1 LVAVI
6 ELIYPD
12 HRKMD
17 PRIREVFDMM
27 ATNLGIV
34 AEREMVN
41 IELQRKASHDNL
53 TGAVNRMVFLAQLER
68 AIAESDS
75 SYPTTALLFIDLDG
89 FKEVNDNFGHQTGDR
104 LLVEVTQRL
113 NSICRGEDLLGRLSG
128 DEFVVLSH
136 GISDKK
142 SLNQLLD
149 RITRHLAMPFILGE
163 LEIRIGASIGCC
175 MLDSNEISTTE
186 LLRRAEEAMYLVKTG
201 KHKHY
206 CVADS
211 EIIREFKARHDLD
224 RMILDSVREK
234 RMFIALQPIVDFST
248 GNIKSAEALL
258 RVIDRQGKTI
268 GAESFMESLD
278 RLRILPEIDEW
289 VFAETLRNLKL
300 HREKFLANPGFR
312 ISINVS
318 PAILIT
324 NGYAK
329 ICLSRLED
337 AQIPPSMLNIEIVEL
352 HLQTDNPLLLENLN
366 QLRDAGV
373 KIAVDDFGTG
383 FSNLQYLAGLPIDT
397 IKIDKIFLKGIASGD
412 KHQNDLLAA
421 IVGIA
426 NTLGYSMIAEGV
438 EQEIQAKH
446 LASLGCTMMQGY
458 LFGKPMR
465 TEDFMAL
472 IQRGNPDLSTQAK
485 RA

>member
-1 LVAVI
+1 
-6 ELIYPD
+6 
-12 HRKMD
+12 
-17 PRIREVFDMM
+17 MM

-34 AEREMVN
+34 AERELVN
-41 IELQRKASHDNL
+41 VELQRKASHDSL
-53 TGAVNRMVFLAQLER
+53 TGAANRTVFLAQLER
-68 AIAESDS
+68 VIAESDS
-75 SYPTTALLFIDLDG
+75 AYPTTALLFIDLDG
-89 FKEVNDNFGHQTGDR
+89 FKKVNDNFGHQTGDR

-113 NSICRGEDLLGRLSG
+113 RSICRGDDLLGRLSG

-136 GISDKK
+136 GISEKA

-149 RITRHLAMPFILGE
+149 RIHRHLAMPFMLGE

-175 MLDSNEISTTE
+175 IIDSNEISTTE
-186 LLRRAEEAMYLVKTG
+186 LVRRAEEAMYLVKTG
-201 KHKHY
+201 KHKDY
-206 CVADS
+206 CVADG

-224 RMILDSVREK
+224 RMIRDSVREK
-234 RMFIALQPIVDFST
+234 RMFISLQPIVDFTT
-248 GNIKSAEALL
+248 GAIISAEALL
-258 RVIDRQGKTI
+258 RVVDRHGKTI
-268 GAESFMESLD
+268 DAGSFMESLD

-289 VFAETLRNLKL
+289 VFAETLRILKL
-300 HREKFLANPGFR
+300 YLDQFLAIPGFR

-337 AQIPPSMLNIEIVEL
+337 ANIPPSMLSIEIVES
-352 HLQTDNPLLLENLN
+352 HLQTNNPWLNENLK
-366 QLRDAGV
+366 QLRNAGV
-373 KIAVDDFGTG
+373 KIAIDDFGTG
-383 FSNLQYLAGLPIDT
+383 FSNLQYLTGLPIDT

-426 NTLGYSMIAEGV
+426 NNLDYSLIAEGV
-438 EQEIQAKH
+438 EQEIQAKY
-446 LASLGCTMMQGY
+446 LAALGCTMMQGY

-472 IQRGNPDLSTQAK
+472 IQRANPDISSQAK
-485 RA
+485 RT